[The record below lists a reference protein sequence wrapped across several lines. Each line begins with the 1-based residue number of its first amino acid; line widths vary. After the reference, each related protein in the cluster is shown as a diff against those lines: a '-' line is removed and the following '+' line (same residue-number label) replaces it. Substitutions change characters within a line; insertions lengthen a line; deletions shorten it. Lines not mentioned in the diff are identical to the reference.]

1 MGEERRLLLAGEG
14 GEPVPEIGLVLGQPL
29 FPGLVARVDRLG
41 RGRVLQPLRL
51 HREAGAAH
59 RHLHRRPVGEVTGED
74 VEAELVQ
81 HGLERDGGR
90 VRQLVAQRQR
100 PLRGQ
105 LGHEA
110 VRERLQVLV
119 VLVLRPGDLPADG
132 DDGALNHG
140 RVGIGAVR
148 SSRRGIGLAVL
159 LRLADGRLVLRPDVA
174 AVDRQRAFGVDA
186 DEDAGAGDVGRII
199 GDGPIVEGG
208 ERRLDLAEA
217 FVHLVRQLVGAVIL
231 PPPAWRIRRSARR
244 SSPAPRW

>member
-1 MGEERRLLLAGEG
+1 MGEERRLLVAGEG
-14 GEPVPEIGLVLGQPL
+14 REPVPEIGLVLGQPL
-29 FPGLVARVDRLG
+29 FPSLVTRVDRLR

-59 RHLHRRPVGEVTGED
+59 RHLHRRPVGEVAGED

-110 VRERLQVLV
+110 IRERLQVLV
-119 VLVLRPGDLPADG
+119 VLILRSGDLPADG

-140 RVGIGAVR
+140 RVGISAIAPAVAGSVSPSCSGSPTGA
-148 SSRRGIGLAVL
+148 SSS
-159 LRLADGRLVLRPDVA
+159 GRT
-174 AVDRQRAFGVDA
+174 
-186 DEDAGAGDVGRII
+186 
-199 GDGPIVEGG
+199 
-208 ERRLDLAEA
+208 
-217 FVHLVRQLVGAVIL
+217 
-231 PPPAWRIRRSARR
+231 
-244 SSPAPRW
+244 